1 MLIPN
6 TSVPKTT
13 FFRPLIPSAFSDH
26 VMTIG
31 GPRVLSDIRKALIVT
46 TFVRRR
52 HRIMSPIE
60 PPLEVRG
67 ITEWQPEL
75 FNTTAL
81 IPRLS
86 VKSEQVSQD
95 WSIGRI
101 LASDWSTV
109 KTGLRLVSYQL
120 SSE

>member
-1 MLIPN
+1 M
-6 TSVPKTT
+6 TT
-13 FFRPLIPSAFSDH
+13 
-26 VMTIG
+26 G
-31 GPRVLSDIRKALIVT
+31 GPKLLSNIRRAFLVT
-46 TFVRRR
+46 TRN
-52 HRIMSPIE
+52 RIMSPIE

-95 WSIGRI
+95 WSIVPIQAIDGSV
-101 LASDWSTV
+101 LTSNWSFFTLKSSDW
-109 KTGLRLVSYQL
+109 
-120 SSE
+120 

>member
-1 MLIPN
+1 
-6 TSVPKTT
+6 
-13 FFRPLIPSAFSDH
+13 
-26 VMTIG
+26 MTIG
-31 GPRVLSDIRKALIVT
+31 GPRVLSNISRAFNLVT
-46 TFVRRR
+46 TRDR

-86 VKSEQVSQD
+86 VKNEQVSCD
-95 WSIGRI
+95 WSVVII
-101 LASDWSTV
+101 LASDWSMITL
-109 KTGLRLVSYQL
+109 KPSDW
-120 SSE
+120 

>member
-1 MLIPN
+1 
-6 TSVPKTT
+6 
-13 FFRPLIPSAFSDH
+13 
-26 VMTIG
+26 MTLVG
-31 GPRVLSDIRKALIVT
+31 SRVLRNISRAFNLVT
-46 TFVRRR
+46 TRDR

-86 VKSEQVSQD
+86 VKSEQVSCD
-95 WSIGRI
+95 WSVVLI
-101 LASDWSTV
+101 LASGWSV
-109 KTGLRLVSYQL
+109 VIIL
-120 SSE
+120 SSYWSIITLKPSDW

>member
-1 MLIPN
+1 MLIHIPLYL
-6 TSVPKTT
+6 TT
-13 FFRPLIPSAFSDH
+13 FFRQLIPSAFSDH

-31 GPRVLSDIRKALIVT
+31 GARVLGDIRKALIVT

-86 VKSEQVSQD
+86 VKSEQVSHD
-95 WSIGRI
+95 
-101 LASDWSTV
+101 
-109 KTGLRLVSYQL
+109 
-120 SSE
+120 

>member
-1 MLIPN
+1 M
-6 TSVPKTT
+6 
-13 FFRPLIPSAFSDH
+13 
-26 VMTIG
+26 
-31 GPRVLSDIRKALIVT
+31 LSDIGKAWIAIRQ
-46 TFVRRR
+46 VRGR

-86 VKSEQVSQD
+86 VKSEQVSYD
-95 WSIGRI
+95 WSIVRI
-101 LASDWSTV
+101 LGFDW
-109 KTGLRLVSYQL
+109 L
-120 SSE
+120 

>member
-1 MLIPN
+1 
-6 TSVPKTT
+6 
-13 FFRPLIPSAFSDH
+13 
-26 VMTIG
+26 MTIG
-31 GPRVLSDIRKALIVT
+31 GARRVLSNIRKAWIVIT
-46 TFVRRR
+46 QVRGR

-86 VKSEQVSQD
+86 VKSEQVSH
-95 WSIGRI
+95 
-101 LASDWSTV
+101 DWSTV
-109 KTGLRLVSYQL
+109 RILGFDWL
-120 SSE
+120 

>member
-1 MLIPN
+1 
-6 TSVPKTT
+6 
-13 FFRPLIPSAFSDH
+13 
-26 VMTIG
+26 MTIG
-31 GPRVLSDIRKALIVT
+31 GPRVLSNISRAFNLVT
-46 TFVRRR
+46 TRDR

-86 VKSEQVSQD
+86 VKSEQVSCD
-95 WSIGRI
+95 WSVVII
-101 LASDWSTV
+101 LASDWSIITL
-109 KTGLRLVSYQL
+109 KPSDW
-120 SSE
+120 